1 MYRPSAVSQS
11 IRPVPPSPVS
21 RGLKGPSGSARNCDP
36 ASGRT
41 LSLSMS
47 VDCRR
52 RDGRNLLILHVGPH
66 DIPWEQ
72 VEEGGEMDEVKK
84 EFEMAAGPR
93 KT

>member
-1 MYRPSAVSQS
+1 
-11 IRPVPPSPVS
+11 
-21 RGLKGPSGSARNCDP
+21 
-36 ASGRT
+36 
-41 LSLSMS
+41 MS
-47 VDCRR
+47 VDRRR